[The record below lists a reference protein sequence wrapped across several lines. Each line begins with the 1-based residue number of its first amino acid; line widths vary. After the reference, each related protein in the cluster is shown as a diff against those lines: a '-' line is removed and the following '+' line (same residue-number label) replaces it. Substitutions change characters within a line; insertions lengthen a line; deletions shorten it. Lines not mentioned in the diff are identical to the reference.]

1 MPVSFSATHT
11 VTSSAR
17 RPSLPLRA
25 YTLVLSS
32 TAARRLPSLSATF
45 SPYLNCQ
52 KVPSSQTL
60 RRRSATVVLSPG
72 HQATT
77 PPLLDTH
84 PTTTRPAF
92 VFPVVPRR
100 LSLVAAVPQSVSSLV
115 VDVST
120 SLCSRLA
127 VHSTSTRPSVTS
139 TSIGKY
145 LRIYY

>member
-45 SPYLNCQ
+45 SPYPSCQ

-60 RRRSATVVLSPG
+60 RRRSATVVPLPGLLETTLPLSVTRPM
-72 HQATT
+72 
-77 PPLLDTH
+77 
-84 PTTTRPAF
+84 TTRPVF
-92 VFPVVPRR
+92 VSPVEPRR
-100 LSLVAAVPQSVSSLV
+100 RSLEAAVLPLVLSLV

-127 VHSTSTRPSVTS
+127 VHTTSTRLSVTS
-139 TSIGKY
+139 AYFWIW
-145 LRIYY
+145 